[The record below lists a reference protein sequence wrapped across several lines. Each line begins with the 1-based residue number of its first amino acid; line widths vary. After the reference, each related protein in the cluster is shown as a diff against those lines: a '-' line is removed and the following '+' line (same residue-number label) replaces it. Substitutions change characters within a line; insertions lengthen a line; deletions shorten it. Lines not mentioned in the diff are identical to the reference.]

1 MRLLI
6 ETCKLTNMWR
16 SGRMGDDEDDNEMAT
31 GKKINDAE
39 KFGTRGV

>member
-1 MRLLI
+1 
-6 ETCKLTNMWR
+6 
-16 SGRMGDDEDDNEMAT
+16 MGDDEDDNEMAT